1 MHPADEEDTTS
12 IINKGLY
19 CYKVIPFG
27 LQNTGVTYQRLVNKM
42 FAKQIGKTMEVYVN
56 NMLVK
61 SAKARQH
68 IEHLGKMFNILRKYH
83 MKLNLLKCTF
93 GVGFG
98 KVQRSLLEVERR
110 LGKPPVLPKPKP
122 GEKLSLYLLVYEHAV
137 SSVLNREEGKI

>member
-1 MHPADEEDTTS
+1 
-12 IINKGLY
+12 
-19 CYKVIPFG
+19 
-27 LQNTGVTYQRLVNKM
+27 M

-68 IEHLGKMFNILRKYH
+68 IEHLGKMFNILRKYR

-122 GEKLSLYLLVYEHAV
+122 GEKLSLYLLVYEHVV